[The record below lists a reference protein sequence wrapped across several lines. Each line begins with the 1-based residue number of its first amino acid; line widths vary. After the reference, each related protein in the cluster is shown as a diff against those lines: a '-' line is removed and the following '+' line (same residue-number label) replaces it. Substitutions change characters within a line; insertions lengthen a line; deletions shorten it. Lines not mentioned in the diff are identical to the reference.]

1 MNNMRIIKIRNED
14 PRRDI
19 APFILINQSIE
30 RPLVYKL
37 SILIPTI
44 VERAEQFDKLV
55 SYIENLIDIGGFE
68 NEIEILSFS
77 DNKEATIGEKR
88 EELYKF
94 ARGIY
99 SWQIDDDDEIA
110 PDAMQLIMDAI
121 YWDHD
126 CITFRER
133 CLING
138 EQYKSNFSLKYADW
152 GDQQDGYD
160 FVRTPFFKTP
170 IKTEICRC
178 IPIPHIRFGE
188 DHAFAKLIRPHL
200 ESEYHID
207 KELYYYIHNSTPH
220 NERYGIK
227 ETGD

>member
-1 MNNMRIIKIRNED
+1 MAI
-14 PRRDI
+14 
-19 APFILINQSIE
+19 
-30 RPLVYKL
+30 KL

-44 VERAEQFDKLV
+44 LERNEQRDRLV
-55 SYIENLIDIGGFE
+55 RYLVNQIDLSGYSD
-68 NEIEILSFS
+68 EIEIYQIA
-77 DNKEATIGEKR
+77 DNKEKTIGEKR
-88 EELYKF
+88 EILYKH
-94 ARGIY
+94 AEGLY

-110 PDAMQLIMDAI
+110 PDAIQLIMEGI

-170 IKTEICRC
+170 IKTDICRR
-178 IPIPHIRFGE
+178 IAIPHIRFGE
-188 DHAFAKLIRPHL
+188 DHAFARLIRPHL

-207 KELYYYIHNSTPH
+207 QELYYYIHNSTPH